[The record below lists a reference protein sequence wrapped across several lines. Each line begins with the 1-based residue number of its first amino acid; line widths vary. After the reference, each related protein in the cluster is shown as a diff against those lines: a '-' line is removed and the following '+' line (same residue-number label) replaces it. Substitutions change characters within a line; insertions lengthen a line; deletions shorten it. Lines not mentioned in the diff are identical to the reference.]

1 MPAAVFIAAGRRRPM
16 PGFDG
21 TGPRGK
27 GPMTGWARGYCVLRE
42 SNDPS
47 NHVQG
52 FAGVQGMPVD
62 VELPEAKEVTVMP
75 LGNGV
80 GPLASRPLVGRS
92 AQYHLRGY
100 ANPVPMGAVSPV
112 GVYGVAPYS
121 YRWPWWA
128 RFLWRP
134 LFGRGFGRGR
144 GRGRGRGCGQGRF
157 GVSW

>member
-1 MPAAVFIAAGRRRPM
+1 M

-52 FAGVQGMPVD
+52 FAGVQGIPVNI
-62 VELPEAKEVTVMP
+62 ELPEAKEVTVMP

-80 GPLASRPLVGRS
+80 GPL
-92 AQYHLRGY
+92 
-100 ANPVPMGAVSPV
+100 
-112 GVYGVAPYS
+112 
-121 YRWPWWA
+121 
-128 RFLWRP
+128 
-134 LFGRGFGRGR
+134 FGRGFGCGRGWGRGR
-144 GRGRGRGCGQGRF
+144 GRGRF
-157 GVSW
+157 GFSW